1 MFFLFDLPS
10 ITIFV
15 LLLQLPLFRN
25 SDPGPQNEPPPLP
38 PVRCAPSFLSRE
50 EFSSSSYILPSSTR
64 VESLARGYWYLLL
77 ISLNHFGRIMIS
89 LGWDWN

>member
-25 SDPGPQNEPPPLP
+25 SDPGPQNEPPPSPLYGA
-38 PVRCAPSFLSRE
+38 RLHFYLE
-50 EFSSSSYILPSSTR
+50 KSSAAAVTYFPR
-64 VESLARGYWYLLL
+64 RLASNRLL
-77 ISLNHFGRIMIS
+77 GAT
-89 LGWDWN
+89 GTCY